1 MSLAW
6 LKENFEA
13 AKQSLSKE
21 LTKFNNRSMMEAIV
35 AGCAMVAYADG
46 SVSSAEKQ
54 KMVGYLRTSD
64 TMKVFDINEVIQ
76 LFQKYVEKFE
86 FDHTIG
92 HGEAMTVIGKFKG
105 KAAEAQLIVRV
116 CCAVGAADGS
126 FDEKERK
133 VVRGMCQELGLD
145 PQTFDL

>member
-1 MSLAW
+1 MSLSW

-13 AKQSLSKE
+13 AKQSVSKE
-21 LTKFNNRSMMEAIV
+21 ITKFNNRSMMEAIV
-35 AGCAMVAYADG
+35 AACAMVAYSDG

-54 KMVGYLRTSD
+54 KMVGYLRSSD

-92 HGEAMTVIGKFKG
+92 SGEAMTVIGKFKG
-105 KAAEAQLIVRV
+105 KPEAQLIVRI
-116 CCAVGAADGS
+116 CCTIGAADGS
-126 FDEKERK
+126 FDAQERK